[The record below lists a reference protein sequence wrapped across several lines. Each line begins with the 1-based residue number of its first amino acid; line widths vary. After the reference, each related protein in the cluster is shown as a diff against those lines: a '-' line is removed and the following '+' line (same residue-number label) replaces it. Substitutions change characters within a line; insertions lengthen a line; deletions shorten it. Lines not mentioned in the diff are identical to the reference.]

1 MPKISLK
8 KHVFGLV
15 SFSMQPILE
24 TELTVKREKKKERKP
39 VSRRQDTSF

>member
-24 TELTVKREKKKERKP
+24 TELRVKKKKERKKENL
-39 VSRRQDTSF
+39 